1 MRVNIQDKVNQTLA
15 HGAILSSIASQ
26 QKFERERPEREA
38 KAAETAANLKSETQK
53 ALLDAA
59 PSDKAIIRKAD
70 ELANE
75 REQLLQQA
83 YFANPT
89 DERRDSYKDAV
100 YANAMYKGWFGER
113 PTANLR
119 EYRQSDYNTQDIPDI
134 EKRTA
139 EGFDGKNTIHTKSRE
154 KTNAAK
160 LIADKQEQNASYHE
174 QVVKL
179 QKQRRQ
185 K

>member
-26 QKFERERPEREA
+26 QKFEQERPEREA
-38 KAAETAANLKSETQK
+38 KAAEMAANLKGETQK
-53 ALLDAA
+53 ALLDAQ
-59 PSDKAIIRKAD
+59 SDKDIIRKAD

-89 DERRDSYKDAV
+89 DERRDSYNNAV

-119 EYRQSDYNTQDIPDI
+119 EYRQSDYNIQDIPDT

-154 KTNAAK
+154 KTNVAK